1 MVFRVR
7 LCAQPSSQ
15 VGVILYYLIK
25 CFQISTTGTEALAQ
39 LPMKESFLRY
49 QPKNPDQQWPPNH
62 IRMVFL
68 NNKVAKLL
76 QNIFHHYFEIK
87 IQFSQY
93 TNWVQIMSWYMNI
106 YQYVKCHWGFQNLPT
121 WSGHPNSWVSAFC
134 TRPQFHFPGKKLNG
148 SHQQRNFPFQFFV
161 PKWSE

>member
-1 MVFRVR
+1 MPGVPDDRGSRIAAKLHQWMVFRVR

-15 VGVILYYLIK
+15 VGVILYYLMK
-25 CFQISTTGTEALAQ
+25 CFQISITGTEALAQ

-76 QNIFHHYFEIK
+76 QNIFHPYFEIK
-87 IQFSQY
+87 IQCSQY

-121 WSGHPNSWVSAFC
+121 W
-134 TRPQFHFPGKKLNG
+134 TPQFMSVCFLHSASISF
-148 SHQQRNFPFQFFV
+148 SR
-161 PKWSE
+161 